1 MGVDLPSPPAPIPP
15 GAPLAPLRAPLPV
28 MPWGISPPPPAP
40 PAAPRPPQSFR
51 TRSRTPHSGPA
62 LRSCPDVAA
71 QLEELQQVR
80 QGLVP
85 AGSGVLQGPGGRA
98 GVPPEPAHPL
108 PRDTPLHPPVEHPKL
123 VLWLQRCFVWIYRVM
138 LVAGGPAPSPWMVF
152 KDFPLQLSPA
162 SSVCPQQPGSAP
174 RSARPCWERE
184 ALPPGSSLS

>member
-71 QLEELQQVR
+71 QLEELQQV
-80 QGLVP
+80 
-85 AGSGVLQGPGGRA
+85 
-98 GVPPEPAHPL
+98 
-108 PRDTPLHPPVEHPKL
+108 
-123 VLWLQRCFVWIYRVM
+123 LWLQRCFVWIYRVM